1 MNTIPD
7 TPKTLLDQ
15 IAVRGGLDEVKWQEF
30 DRLYR
35 PVIRFFIRQKFFSLV
50 NDYDDISQ
58 DVMMRLV
65 KELRAKRYDS
75 SRARFRTYLYAI
87 VYNIAVDYL
96 RERSR
101 ADGLRLEH
109 VEWMERPQTTALE
122 AMERQWRES
131 CYEAARKHV
140 LEHVAL
146 PAGYREIYLNVEAGL
161 KPAVIAKVH
170 SVSAALV
177 RQVKHRMSEMIKEY
191 VKFLE

>member
-1 MNTIPD
+1 MSAIPD

-15 IAVRGGLDEVKWQEF
+15 IAVRGGLDEAKWQEF

-101 ADGLRLEH
+101 ADSLQLEH
-109 VEWMERPQTTALE
+109 VEWMGRPQTTALE

-140 LEHVAL
+140 LEHVWL
-146 PAGYREIYLNVEAGL
+146 PAGYREIYLDVETG
-161 KPAVIAKVH
+161 KRPGEIAQTH
-170 SVSAALV
+170 SVTAALV
-177 RQVKHRMSEMIKEY
+177 RQVKHRVSEMIREY

>member
-1 MNTIPD
+1 MSAIPD

-15 IAVRGGLDEVKWQEF
+15 IAVRGELDDAKWQEF

-35 PVIRFFIRQKFFSLV
+35 PVIRFFIRQKFYSLV

-65 KELRAKRYDS
+65 RELRAKRYDS
-75 SRARFRTYLYAI
+75 TRARFRTYLYAI

-96 RERSR
+96 REKNR
-101 ADGLRLEH
+101 AKGLRLEH

-122 AMERQWRES
+122 TMERQWKES

-140 LEHVAL
+140 LEHVSL
-146 PAGYREIYLNVEAGL
+146 PNGYREVYLDVEKGL
-161 KPAVIAKVH
+161 KPAEIAKVH
-170 SVSAALV
+170 SVTAALV
-177 RQVKHRMSEMIKEY
+177 RQVKHRVAELIKEY
-191 VKFLE
+191 MKLLQ

>member
-1 MNTIPD
+1 MSAIPD

-15 IAVRGGLDEVKWQEF
+15 IAVRGGLDEAKWQEF

-35 PVIRFFIRQKFFSLV
+35 PVIRFFIRQKFYSLV

-65 KELRAKRYDS
+65 RELRAKRYDS
-75 SRARFRTYLYAI
+75 TRARFRTYLYAI

-96 RERSR
+96 REKNR
-101 ADGLRLEH
+101 AKGLRLEH

-140 LEHVAL
+140 LEHVSL
-146 PAGYREIYLNVEAGL
+146 PNGYREVYQDVEKGL
-161 KPAVIAKVH
+161 KPAEIAKAR
-170 SVSAALV
+170 SVTAVLV
-177 RQVKHRMSEMIKEY
+177 RQVKHRVAELIKEY
-191 VKFLE
+191 MKFLQ

>member
-1 MNTIPD
+1 MSTIPD

-15 IAVRGGLDEVKWQEF
+15 IAVRGGLDEAKWQEF

-101 ADGLRLEH
+101 ADGIQLEH

-140 LEHVAL
+140 LEHVSL
-146 PAGYREIYLNVEAGL
+146 PNGYREVYQDVEKGL
-161 KPAVIAKVH
+161 KPAEIAKAR
-170 SVSAALV
+170 SVTAALV
-177 RQVKHRMSEMIKEY
+177 RQVKHRVAELIKEY
-191 VKFLE
+191 MKLLQ

>member
-1 MNTIPD
+1 MSAIPD

-15 IAVRGGLDEVKWQEF
+15 IAVRGGLDEAKWQEF

-101 ADGLRLEH
+101 VDSLQLEH
-109 VEWMERPQTTALE
+109 VEWMGRPQTTALE

-146 PAGYREIYLNVEAGL
+146 PAGYREIYLDVETG
-161 KPAVIAKVH
+161 KRPGEIAKTHFVT
-170 SVSAALV
+170 AALV
-177 RQVKHRMSEMIKEY
+177 RQVKHRVSEMIKEY
-191 VKFLE
+191 VKLFE

>member
-1 MNTIPD
+1 MSAIPD

-15 IAVRGGLDEVKWQEF
+15 IAVRGELDDAKWQEF

-35 PVIRFFIRQKFFSLV
+35 PVIRFFIRQKFYSLV

-65 KELRAKRYDS
+65 RELRAKRYDS
-75 SRARFRTYLYAI
+75 TRARFRTYLYAI

-96 RERSR
+96 REKNR
-101 ADGLRLEH
+101 AKGLRLEH

-122 AMERQWRES
+122 TMERQWKES

-146 PAGYREIYLNVEAGL
+146 PNGYREVYLDVEKGL
-161 KPAVIAKVH
+161 KPAEIAKVH
-170 SVSAALV
+170 SVTAALV
-177 RQVKHRMSEMIKEY
+177 RQVKHRVAELIKEY
-191 VKFLE
+191 MKLLQ

>member
-15 IAVRGGLDEVKWQEF
+15 IAVRGGLDEAKWQEF

-35 PVIRFFIRQKFFSLV
+35 PVIRFFIRQKFSSLV

-75 SRARFRTYLYAI
+75 SRARFRTYFYAI

-96 RERSR
+96 RERKR
-101 ADGLRLEH
+101 ADSLQLEH
-109 VEWMERPQTTALE
+109 IEWMERPQSTALK
-122 AMERQWRES
+122 AMERQWKES

-146 PAGYREIYLNVEAGL
+146 PAGYREIYLDVERGR
-161 KPAVIAKVH
+161 KPGEIAKAR
-170 SVSAALV
+170 SVTAALV
-177 RQVKHRMSEMIKEY
+177 RQVKHRVSEMIKEY

>member
-1 MNTIPD
+1 MSAIPD

-15 IAVRGGLDEVKWQEF
+15 IAVRGGLDEAKWQEF

-35 PVIRFFIRQKFFSLV
+35 PVIRFFIRQKFYSLV

-65 KELRAKRYDS
+65 RELRAKRYDS
-75 SRARFRTYLYAI
+75 TRARFRTYLYAI

-96 RERSR
+96 REKNR
-101 ADGLRLEH
+101 AKGLRLEH

-122 AMERQWRES
+122 AMERQWKES

-140 LEHVAL
+140 LEHVSL
-146 PAGYREIYLNVEAGL
+146 PNGYREIYLDVETGHR
-161 KPAVIAKVH
+161 PDEIAKAR
-170 SVSAALV
+170 SVTAALV
-177 RQVKHRMSEMIKEY
+177 RQVKHRVAELIKEY
-191 VKFLE
+191 MKLLQ

>member
-1 MNTIPD
+1 MSTIPD

-15 IAVRGGLDEVKWQEF
+15 IAVRGGLDEAKWQEF

-101 ADGLRLEH
+101 ADSLQLEH

-140 LEHVAL
+140 LEHVSL
-146 PAGYREIYLNVEAGL
+146 PAGYREIYQDVENGA
-161 KPAVIAKVH
+161 KPAEIAKTHAVT
-170 SVSAALV
+170 AALV
-177 RQVKHRMSEMIKEY
+177 RQVKHRVSEMIREY
-191 VKFLE
+191 MKLLE

>member
-1 MNTIPD
+1 MSAIPD

-15 IAVRGGLDEVKWQEF
+15 IAVRGGLDEAKWQEF

-35 PVIRFFIRQKFFSLV
+35 PVIRFFIRQKFYSLV

-65 KELRAKRYDS
+65 RELRAKRYDS
-75 SRARFRTYLYAI
+75 TRARFRTYLYAI

-96 RERSR
+96 REKNR
-101 ADGLRLEH
+101 AKGLRLEH

-122 AMERQWRES
+122 AMERQWRKS

-140 LEHVAL
+140 LEHVSL
-146 PAGYREIYLNVEAGL
+146 PNGYREVYQDVEKGL
-161 KPAVIAKVH
+161 KPAEIAKAR
-170 SVSAALV
+170 SVTAVLV
-177 RQVKHRMSEMIKEY
+177 RQVKHRVAELIKEY
-191 VKFLE
+191 MKFLQ